1 MKRFQKFFGATLLTS
16 LFAISTFADGNM
28 GFPANGNMGFPT
40 AGAQRNATSA
50 NSPNTLAQST
60 DGEGA
65 GIEATTE
72 IFINV
77 LQNIFLM
84 F

>member
-16 LFAISTFADGNM
+16 LFAISTFAD
-28 GFPANGNMGFPT
+28 GNMGFPT